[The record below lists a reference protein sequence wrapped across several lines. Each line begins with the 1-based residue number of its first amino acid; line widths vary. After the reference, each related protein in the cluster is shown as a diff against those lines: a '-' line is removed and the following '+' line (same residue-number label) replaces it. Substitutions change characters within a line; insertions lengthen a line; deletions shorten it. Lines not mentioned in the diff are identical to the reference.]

1 MKTNTEKFCA
11 CCGWEMEGATTGNE
25 YCDECDDNNNNPEF
39 HDPDLQA
46 LDLEASRGRAELQ
59 F

>member
-1 MKTNTEKFCA
+1 
-11 CCGWEMEGATTGNE
+11 MEGATTGNQ

-46 LDLEASRGRAELQ
+46 LDLEASRGRAGLQ